1 MNWKE
6 KIYLYVNPTTQKCPK
21 KIIKTLLIEEF
32 FHLHLEIISENFR
45 KKFEM
50 AWGKL
55 IHEKYLNSKISW
67 LCPLKSV

>member
-21 KIIKTLLIEEF
+21 KIIKTFLIEEF

-45 KKFEM
+45 KNLK
-50 AWGKL
+50 
-55 IHEKYLNSKISW
+55 W
-67 LCPLKSV
+67 LGGN